1 MSVVLAGNP
10 PAKRSVG
17 MSTHTAIVPFFLIDL
32 IRPRPPYNSV
42 AVDFAL
48 SSIEKICTELLTK
61 ALEYFLAA
69 SAGS

>member
-1 MSVVLAGNP
+1 MSVVLVGNP

-32 IRPRPPYNSV
+32 IRPRPPDNSV

-48 SSIEKICTELLTK
+48 SSMRRY
-61 ALEYFLAA
+61 ALNFLQKV
-69 SAGS
+69 